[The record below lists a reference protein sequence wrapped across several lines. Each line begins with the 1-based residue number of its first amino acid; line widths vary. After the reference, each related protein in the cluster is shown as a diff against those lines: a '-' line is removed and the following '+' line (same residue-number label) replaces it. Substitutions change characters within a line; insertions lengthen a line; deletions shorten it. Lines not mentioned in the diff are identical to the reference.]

1 MHVLTGVEQQI
12 TLAHNSLVES
22 QNWKMKNAL
31 DKILDEIPCQWY
43 ETSEGV
49 LLHIPWVDSFQWT
62 IHCFLMHNQDPV
74 LPIDAKYNLSNLKPG
89 DNNETMS
96 PLILIC
102 LMSLLFL
109 EILHASK
116 FVNENGAYMIRTK
129 ETQK

>member
-43 ETSEGV
+43 ETSERV
-49 LLHIPWVDSFQWT
+49 LLHIPWVDSFQRT

-74 LPIDAKYNLSNLKPG
+74 LPIDAKSNLSNLKPG
-89 DNNETMS
+89 DNNEPFDIDTFNVVIV
-96 PLILIC
+96 PRNITRQQIHEWKRC
-102 LMSLLFL
+102 VYD
-109 EILHASK
+109 K
-116 FVNENGAYMIRTK
+116 D
-129 ETQK
+129 